1 MYLVILSIHAVHND
15 YGVSY
20 REGASVSGGKSFGG
34 GGGGCGGAQSAL
46 VGYRE
51 RSRLYSGG
59 WRRSR
64 WQCARGCGVV
74 WCGAVCKLKRIA
86 CV

>member
-1 MYLVILSIHAVHND
+1 MHND
-15 YGVSY
+15 GVSY
-20 REGASVSGGKSFGG
+20 REGASVSDGKSFGG

-51 RSRLYSGG
+51 RSRVYSGG
-59 WRRSR
+59 WGVAMVAV
-64 WQCARGCGVV
+64 CVGCGCGV
-74 WCGAVCKLKRIA
+74 VCKLKRIA